1 MILIR
6 YILDILAEDKKF
18 KNFGDSIQDSIWTS
32 NYNLTTKVESNNY
45 LACK

>member
-18 KNFGDSIQDSIWTS
+18 KKFGDSIQDSKYELLITI
-32 NYNLTTKVESNNY
+32 
-45 LACK
+45 